1 MVVSAISLAIQWH
14 DDGFMVALLSACATD
29 GMGKVYARC
38 NIPNTTGKPC
48 WLPNSIQCQMRT

>member
-1 MVVSAISLAIQWH
+1 MSAISLAIQWH

-29 GMGKVYARC
+29 GMGKVYALC